1 MTTKWMLIF
10 FSFSQ
15 TPRPRLES
23 LPVVWLTGED
33 DRSAERPLW
42 PINTSTHC
50 SSAIK
55 KKVIFIEAYWMRQ
68 KIWKTHKPSKNT
80 HRNTCFESHVT
91 CYMSHVESPE
101 LGHQSKPKCGEY
113 FSMNY
118 YSVTTIT
125 KNDTAQPWL
134 HRSAH
139 NPHRISPGHSEVR
152 FFFFATCNLQLYK
165 KQKWEFTPPR
175 PQLSFE
181 NGLIYVE
188 I

>member
-1 MTTKWMLIF
+1 MTTKWMLILF

-23 LPVVWLTGED
+23 LTVVWLTGED

-55 KKVIFIEAYWMRQ
+55 KKRQIFIEAYWMRQ

-80 HRNTCFESHVT
+80 HRNTCFESL
-91 CYMSHVESPE
+91 YPE
-101 LGHQSKPKCGEY
+101 LGHQSRPKCGEY

-139 NPHRISPGHSEVR
+139 NPHRISAGHSEVS
-152 FFFFATCNLQLYK
+152 FFLQNIISNCSKNRNGNSHHLGHSY
-165 KQKWEFTPPR
+165 
-175 PQLSFE
+175 LSKMDW
-181 NGLIYVE
+181 YVE

>member
-1 MTTKWMLIF
+1 MDVDF

-152 FFFFATCNLQLYK
+152 LFFFATCNLQLYK
-165 KQKWEFTPPR
+165 KQKWEFTPPW